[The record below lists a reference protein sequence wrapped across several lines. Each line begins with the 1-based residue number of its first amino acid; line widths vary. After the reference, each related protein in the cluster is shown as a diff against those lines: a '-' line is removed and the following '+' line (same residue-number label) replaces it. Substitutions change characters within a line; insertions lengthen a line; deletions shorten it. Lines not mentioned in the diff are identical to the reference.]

1 MRKDHHKPAKD
12 KISTF
17 KKIEQLH
24 PHMLLTYL
32 IILGVFLI
40 FFFLTLSFLL
50 TSDAK
55 NPALTYQ
62 LPKAFILSTIA
73 IMVSSFTVYKCEQ
86 YYASEQTTKLRRSL
100 EITFVL
106 GFIFCLLQLVG
117 WSELHDS
124 EFFFSGKNK
133 SSSFIYLISGLHGL
147 HLLGGMIFIIR
158 VYLIAYRADN
168 DPVHALVT
176 STSPY
181 EKMRI
186 KMLSIYWHFMD
197 GLWLAIFL
205 AFLWAY

>member
-1 MRKDHHKPAKD
+1 MGKNQHKPAN

-32 IILGVFLI
+32 IVLGVFLI
-40 FFFLTLSFLL
+40 FFFLILAFLF
-50 TSDAK
+50 TS
-55 NPALTYQ
+55 NPENPLLTYQ
-62 LPKAFILSTIA
+62 LPKSFILSSLVIL
-73 IMVSSFTVYKCEQ
+73 VSSFTVYKSEK
-86 YYASEQTTKLRRSL
+86 YYAKEDVSMLRRSL
-100 EITFVL
+100 EATFIL

-124 EFFFSGKNK
+124 GLFFSGQNK
-133 SSSFIYLISGLHGL
+133 SSSFLYLISGLHGL

-176 STSPY
+176 TTSPY
-181 EKMRI
+181 EKLRI
-186 KMLSIYWHFMD
+186 KMLATYWHFMD
-197 GLWLAIFL
+197 VLWLVIFL
-205 AFLWAY
+205 AFFWEY